1 MLSPCL
7 VKHFTEESMSR
18 SPSRESSVQE
28 GSGVWENTKIKL
40 DNSALMRTPAFM
52 ASLYCL
58 TQSKDILL
66 QTQLRKEKW
75 QRKQVSSL

>member
-1 MLSPCL
+1 MQGP
-7 VKHFTEESMSR
+7 H
-18 SPSRESSVQE
+18 SREGSMQE
-28 GSGVWENTKIKL
+28 ASGVCGNKTIKL

-58 TQSKDILL
+58 TQSKDVLL